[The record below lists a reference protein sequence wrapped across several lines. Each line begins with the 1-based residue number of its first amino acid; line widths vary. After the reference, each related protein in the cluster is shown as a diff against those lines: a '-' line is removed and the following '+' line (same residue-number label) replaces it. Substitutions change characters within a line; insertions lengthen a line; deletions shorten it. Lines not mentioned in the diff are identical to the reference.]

1 MINSY
6 LKRKQT
12 RYLIVGVCFLLT
24 LTISVGITAP
34 FLAQAN
40 TQAADPIKIL
50 FVMDNEYGTC
60 YNYIRIVFERF
71 GWDITTTALMQTINK
86 CAFGGSTP
94 LDVDILLTEIDDVTE
109 YDILTIMP
117 GSSHDTL
124 RANVTA
130 LDLIRDAVSQ
140 NLIVTA
146 WCRAVRVLADAGV
159 IDGKNVT
166 GHQDY
171 QLEYEAAGATFF
183 ASVPPITDGN
193 IITSVRS
200 TFYREETCNA
210 IGAAVDYYDPN
221 APALVSTS
229 LNPSPSAVNI
239 DTTLTVSLED
249 ETLIHMVNCK
259 IFELNET
266 GGRVDPYTYNIRMN
280 GTETEGLFE
289 CTIRDLDVGN
299 YTVDLYV
306 WDCFL
311 NYIEFIDAAEFSV
324 LEELPITTTNTTT
337 QGQDPMQWMIPG
349 AMIGGAVVVV
359 GVIVVMLKR
368 R

>member
-6 LKRKQT
+6 LKRNQT
-12 RYLIVGVCFLLT
+12 RYLIVGVCFILT
-24 LTISVGITAP
+24 LTIGAGNAIPLFAHADT
-34 FLAQAN
+34 L
-40 TQAADPIKIL
+40 AADPIKIL
-50 FVMDNEYGTC
+50 FVMDNEYGAS

-71 GWDITTTALMQTINK
+71 GWDITTTALNRTINE
-86 CAFGGSTP
+86 CAFGGNTP
-94 LDVDILLTEIDDVTE
+94 LDVDILITEIDDVTE

-124 RANVTA
+124 RANETA
-130 LDLIRDAVSQ
+130 LDLIREAVSQ
-140 NLIVTA
+140 NLVVTA
-146 WCRAVRVLADAGV
+146 WCRAVRVLADADV
-159 IDGKNVT
+159 IDGINVT

-171 QLEYEAAGATFF
+171 QAEYEAAGATFF
-183 ASVPPITDGN
+183 ATVPPITDGN

-200 TFYREETCNA
+200 SFYREETCNA

-221 APALVSTS
+221 APTLMSVS
-229 LNPSPSAVNI
+229 LDPSPGALDI
-239 DTTLTVSLED
+239 DTTLTVSLEE
-249 ETLIHMVNCK
+249 ETLVHKVNCK

-266 GGRVDPYTYNIRMN
+266 GGRADLFTYYIEMN

-289 CTIRDLDVGN
+289 CTIRNLDVGN

-311 NYIEFIDAAEFSV
+311 NYAEFIDAAEFSI
-324 LEELPITTTNTTT
+324 LEELPITTNTTT
-337 QGQDPMQWMIPG
+337 QGQDPMQWIVPG
-349 AMIGGAVVVV
+349 AMLGGAVVVV
-359 GVIVVMLKR
+359 GVIVVILKR

>member
-12 RYLIVGVCFLLT
+12 RHLVVGVCFLLT
-24 LTISVGITAP
+24 ITIGVGITVP
-34 FLAQAN
+34 LFVQAD

-71 GWDITTTALMQTINK
+71 GWDITTTALNQTINE
-86 CAFGGSTP
+86 CTFGGCTP
-94 LDVDILLTEIDDVTE
+94 LDVDILLTEIGDVTE

-117 GSSHDTL
+117 GQSHDTL
-124 RANVTA
+124 RANGTA

-140 NLIVTA
+140 NLVVTA

-166 GHQDY
+166 GHRDY
-171 QLEYEAAGATFF
+171 QTEYEAAGATFF

-200 TFYREETCNA
+200 SFYRQDTCNA
-210 IGAAVDYYDPN
+210 IAAAVDYYDPN
-221 APALVSTS
+221 APTLMSAS
-229 LNPSPSAVNI
+229 LSPSPSAVDI
-239 DTTLTVSLED
+239 DTSLTVSLED
-249 ETLIHMVNCK
+249 ETFVHMVNCK
-259 IFELNET
+259 IFKLNET
-266 GGRVDPYTYNIRMN
+266 GGRAVLYTYYIKMN

-311 NYIEFIDAAEFSV
+311 NYVEFIDAVEFSV
-324 LEELPITTTNTTT
+324 LEELPITTT
-337 QGQDPMQWMIPG
+337 QEQDPMQWIVPG
-349 AMIGGAVVVV
+349 ATFGGTVVVV

>member
-12 RYLIVGVCFLLT
+12 RHLIVGVCFLLT
-24 LTISVGITAP
+24 LTISVGITSP
-34 FLAQAN
+34 FLVHAD

-71 GWDITTTALMQTINK
+71 GWDITTTALIPTINK
-86 CAFGGSTP
+86 CTFGGSTP
-94 LDVDILLTEIDDVTE
+94 LDVDILLTEIDDLTE

-124 RANVTA
+124 RANGTA

-140 NLIVTA
+140 NLVVTA

-200 TFYREETCNA
+200 TFYREETCNS
-210 IGAAVDYYDPN
+210 IGAAVGYYDSN
-221 APALVSTS
+221 APTLMSAS
-229 LNPSPSAVNI
+229 LNPSPSAVDG
-239 DTTLTVSLED
+239 DTTLIVSLED
-249 ETLIHMVNCK
+249 ETLVHMVNCK

-266 GGRVDPYTYNIRMN
+266 GGRADLFTYYIGMN

-289 CTIRDLDVGN
+289 CTIRNLDVGN

-311 NYIEFIDAAEFSV
+311 NYAEFIDAAEFSI
-324 LEELPITTTNTTT
+324 LEELPITTT
-337 QGQDPMQWMIPG
+337 QGQDPMQWMVPG
-349 AMIGGAVVVV
+349 AMLGGAVLVA
-359 GVIVVMLKR
+359 GVIVVILKR